1 MIRWTFVAV
10 LAFVLGHIVPEI
22 SVAIADDV
30 NDLAYLDECN
40 PWQPHKNFPK
50 LITPQWVGEDGVE
63 AVVVLAIDDLRDTAK
78 YEQYLRPILNRLKK
92 IDGRAPV
99 SLMTCDVKPDDPQLQ
114 SWLEEGLSIEVHT
127 VDHPCPILQGGDF
140 DKAKSTYDRCI
151 DLLHKIPGNKPVAF
165 RTPCCDSL
173 NTVSPRF
180 YSEIFN
186 STTPDGHSL
195 QIDSSVFNFFTSED
209 ESIPKELVLD
219 NDGNERFWKYLPRN
233 NNYKGLTHD
242 NFVNYIKNYPYPY
255 VINNSCWQFPCVA
268 PSDWSA
274 QHLHGV
280 NNPLTVEDWKA
291 ALDITVH
298 KQGVFN
304 LVFHPHGWITAE
316 QVVELIDHAVQKH
329 GNKVKFLTFRE
340 AAERLNAQLTGG
352 KRLSGEHRILD
363 VDRNGYIDVVY
374 GGTRSMWE
382 DKKTRE
388 NDPPTTR
395 VWDKTGW
402 QKSPF
407 PSRFQSAH
415 AHGWSPRDVVFFAHP
430 KTAKTAVFDPDP
442 FHVDALADR
451 QPTAWEFDGSWN
463 SNQIGPPGDLNDLK
477 IGWYGDG
484 LRIRDFDGDGLCELL
499 LVHDKF
505 KENTLDD
512 VRGQSV
518 HELWRFEPASRKWT
532 PSEAHVPVNPKTTKL
547 TAIRFVDLN
556 DDGLQDLLLANDADQ
571 EIWLMESAS
580 AGWTIPVKLDSAIKL
595 LPISRNAKGKDWHG
609 FEITYPTNNGFFI
622 HDRHLCWQNEDTAH
636 LPDLIHRVSFADI
649 LAEAARDEARRKLP
663 PVPVGAAVVDITPK
677 YPVRLTGYGNR
688 ATESEGVGAKIHARA
703 LVIGD
708 DAKVLITVDNCG
720 VPATITEAV
729 YGKVAAKHNVSRE
742 RFAVSSTHTHSGPW
756 LRDFAPN
763 VLTNL
768 PEEHAANL
776 KQYEEDLIDKLTEVV
791 DKAIAARKPG
801 RLSLGRGKLGFAMNR
816 RVLNNGT
823 WQGFGE
829 TPDGPVDNQ
838 FPLLAAH
845 DTEGKLIAVLANYA
859 CHATTETGAFN
870 QISGDWPGFAADMI
884 EADNPGAVA
893 LIAIG
898 CGSDANPSPRGTHE
912 QAQQHGRTVADEV
925 KRLLGEA
932 AELSALDPSINC
944 NIARINLPLGPLP
957 DRAAWEAQ
965 AKNDNHAGQL
975 AKKFLKML
983 DNGEDIPTTVPNYP
997 VQTWCFGEDLA
1008 MVFLGGEVVVDYSI
1022 RLNSM
1027 FDDQRLWIN
1036 AYTNDVPCYIA
1047 SKRILREGGYE
1058 ADRSMVYYAHPTRLA
1073 PEAEDLICD
1082 AVQKLL
1088 PHEFYSDELQAT
1100 FPGPKSPE
1108 DSLSCITVRPG
1119 MKAELVAAEPLIHDP
1134 VAFDWDVQ
1142 GRMWVVEMGG
1152 YPSGAG
1158 QPRRAVAGQHGT
1170 AREGAESPRKLDVR
1184 VSGGVNGRVR
1194 VLTDADND
1202 GRYDEAVTFLDDLN
1216 FPTGIHPWR
1225 NGWLITAA
1233 PDIIYAEDTDGD
1245 FKADVRKVLF
1255 TGFTEGNQQ
1264 HRVNGMRW
1272 GLDGWL
1278 YLANGD
1284 SGGEIKA
1291 VATVSEKSVVS
1302 RDSVNI
1308 RGRDLRI
1315 HPDTG
1320 AIELLSGQTQFGRN
1334 RDDFGNWFGNNNS
1347 NPIWHYVL
1355 EDRYLSRNPHAAGL
1369 QTKAQVA
1376 EVPGAAPVFPTS
1388 KTMARF
1394 NDFHAANRFTSA
1406 CSTSIYRD
1414 HLLGEEFYGNAFT
1427 CEPVHNLVSRLV
1439 LERDGVTFK
1448 GRRARD
1454 EQKSEFFASSD
1465 NWTRPVMVRTGP
1477 DGAIYIADMYRQV
1490 IEHPQWIPDEY
1501 QRKMNL
1507 RAGDDRG
1514 RIYRVTAGQPRQAVA
1529 RPHGMLREEAKSPRT
1544 SNVRARSSNSPSREV
1559 AVTHAFASDRE
1570 AASCC
1575 GFEAEAVN
1583 ENQLHDSATS
1593 SDKVATAVPELRD
1606 WFNKPASEITTK
1618 ELAERMASLNGWW
1631 RDTAQRLL
1639 AHRDG
1644 DFPPKEL
1651 LTLMATH
1658 ESAAVRVQAIAA
1670 MANVERTHTQ
1680 NIQLA
1685 ETLVG
1690 LRDDPHPEVRR
1701 QVLRFESRLRDED
1714 EKLSN
1719 VLLAMLYDP
1728 SPIVQQ
1734 QLALVM
1740 GTPDRF
1746 ADASKATL
1754 ASLLTRHGS
1763 NTHIR
1768 DAVYSSTNDE
1778 NVVGLLISL
1787 SKSDEPVSAL
1797 IYGDVLRMAAAF
1809 EKGPAVVAAFEALLK
1824 KMTEGKQNRSPDMWE
1839 SAVGVSTQIRRNP
1852 KLTELVS
1859 QSKSTLVA
1867 WKNARQFASELSVS
1881 PDEDIRTRLAALN
1894 FMEVS
1899 GNLNQDT
1906 QRTLL
1911 GLFSPD
1917 TPPDVQ
1923 QAAIRVLAAV
1933 NSDYL
1938 WQELA
1943 PRWRSLTPSVRGTA
1957 VEAMLSRSDRTMTLL
1972 KAIESGE
1979 LTVSDVDAAYR
1990 QRLLAHKDAT
2000 IREHAQ
2006 KLFGTTTPSARTELV
2021 ESLRAN
2027 IADLKSDADAGKA
2040 VFEKRCATCHKIG
2053 EVGKPVGAD
2062 LTALKDRSTDAM
2074 LTAILDPNKAVESK
2088 FFSYIAVTTEGRT
2101 FSGMLLNETGNSITL
2116 LGSDG
2121 KEQSVPRTD
2130 LDELVCSNKSLMPEG
2145 LEKDLTPQ
2153 QLADVI
2159 AFVQSAGTTW
2169 KRFEGNEPRLVR
2181 ASDDGTILLPASA
2194 AEIHGPNLV
2203 FESKHQN
2210 LGWWASTDDYAVWT
2224 IDVPRGGYWTVEVD
2238 YACDNGTAGGLLKLS
2253 TGTRLLT
2260 ARIPGT
2266 GTWDDYRT
2274 WTAGKLDLGGGRRQ
2288 IIVTA
2293 PEKPPAALLDLKA
2306 IRLLPPE

>member
-1 MIRWTFVAV
+1 MIRWTV
-10 LAFVLGHIVPEI
+10 LPLLVFVLSHSVPEI
-22 SVAIADDV
+22 SVVLADDA

-40 PWQPHKNFPK
+40 PWQPHKDFPK
-50 LITPQWVGEDGVE
+50 LITPQWVGEEGVDC
-63 AVVVLAIDDLRDTAK
+63 VVVLAIDDMRDTAK
-78 YEQYLRPILNRLKK
+78 YEQYLRPILNRLKQ

-99 SLMTCDVKPDDPQLQ
+99 SIMTCDVKPDDPQLQ
-114 SWLEEGLSIEVHT
+114 SWLEEGLSIECHT
-127 VDHPCPILQGGDF
+127 VDHPCPLLQGGDI

-151 DLLHKIPGNKPVAF
+151 DLLNKIPGNKPVAF

-180 YSEIFN
+180 YSEIFPR
-186 STTPDGHSL
+186 TTSEGHYL
-195 QIDSSVFNFFTSED
+195 QIDSSVMNFFTSDD
-209 ESIPKELVLD
+209 ESIPRELVLD
-219 NDGNERFWKYLPRN
+219 KDGNERFWKYKVRHLKR
-233 NNYKGLTHD
+233 GEVVHT

-255 VINNSCWQFPCVA
+255 VINNTCWQFPCVA

-329 GNKVKFLTFRE
+329 GKKLKFLTFRE
-340 AAERLNAQLTGG
+340 AAERLNQSLTNG
-352 KRLSGEHRILD
+352 KSLRQAKSDLRDSASHAAHLKQHSNPSD
-363 VDRNGYIDVVY
+363 VRSLPKNVRDVL
-374 GGTRSMWE
+374 
-382 DKKTRE
+382 
-388 NDPPTTR
+388 
-395 VWDKTGW
+395 
-402 QKSPF
+402 
-407 PSRFQSAH
+407 
-415 AHGWSPRDVVFFAHP
+415 AHGTSPMLLPLKRD
-430 KTAKTAVFDPDP
+430 
-442 FHVDALADR
+442 
-451 QPTAWEFDGSWN
+451 DGS
-463 SNQIGPPGDLNDLK
+463 D
-477 IGWYGDG
+477 
-484 LRIRDFDGDGLCELL
+484 
-499 LVHDKF
+499 
-505 KENTLDD
+505 
-512 VRGQSV
+512 
-518 HELWRFEPASRKWT
+518 
-532 PSEAHVPVNPKTTKL
+532 
-547 TAIRFVDLN
+547 
-556 DDGLQDLLLANDADQ
+556 
-571 EIWLMESAS
+571 
-580 AGWTIPVKLDSAIKL
+580 
-595 LPISRNAKGKDWHG
+595 
-609 FEITYPTNNGFFI
+609 NGFFI
-622 HDRHLCWQNEDTAH
+622 HNRHLCWQNEDTAH
-636 LPDLIHRVSFADI
+636 LPDLIHRVSFDDI
-649 LAEAARDEARRKLP
+649 PAANVGRNKVAAPAGTARTDESPDTPKELRESEAGDRRSGNDSVRSFWP
-663 PVPVGAAVVDITPK
+663 TPIGAAVVDITPD

-688 ATESEGVGAKIHARA
+688 ATESEGVAAKIHARA
-703 LVIGD
+703 LVIGGKNVAVIAPRDEPRSGRSRTSGSDVRISGVGSRSFQHTDIQTMARFNQKDRAAGLITRSD
-708 DAKVLITVDNCG
+708 DGYYEQPLAILITVDNCG
-720 VPATITEAV
+720 VPQEIVEAAF
-729 YGKVAAKHNVSRE
+729 GKIAAKHNISRE

-763 VLTNL
+763 ILPNL
-768 PEEHAANL
+768 PEDHAAHL
-776 KQYEEDLIDKLTEVV
+776 AKYEAELVEHLVSVV
-791 DKAIAARKPG
+791 DKAIEARKPG
-801 RLSLGRGKLGFAMNR
+801 NLSVGRGKLGFAINR

-829 TPDGPVDNQ
+829 TPDGPVDHQ
-838 FPLLAAH
+838 FPVLAAH
-845 DTEGKLIAVLANYA
+845 DANGKLIAVLANYA

-884 EADNPGAVA
+884 EADNPGSVA

-898 CGSDANPSPRGTHE
+898 CGADANPSPRGTHE
-912 QAQQHGRTVADEV
+912 QAKQHGRAVADEV
-925 KRLLGEA
+925 KRLLGK
-932 AELSALDPSINC
+932 AEDGKPNADVDDSAFLTPIDPSITC
-944 NIARINLPLGPLP
+944 DIARINLPLGPLP

-965 AKNDNHAGQL
+965 AKDDSHTGHL

-1027 FDDQRLWIN
+1027 FDDQRLWLN

-1119 MKAELVAAEPLIHDP
+1119 MKAELVVAEPLIHDP
-1134 VAFDWDVQ
+1134 VAFDWDFQ
-1142 GRMWVVEMGG
+1142 GRMWVIEMGG

-1184 VSGGVNGRVR
+1184 ASGGVNGRVR

-1225 NGWLITAA
+1225 NGWIITAA

-1245 FKADVRKVLF
+1245 FVADVRKVLF

-1302 RDSVNI
+1302 RDPVNI

-1355 EDRYLSRNPHAAGL
+1355 EDRYLSRNPHATGL
-1369 QTKAQVA
+1369 QTRAQVA

-1529 RPHGMLREEAKSPRT
+1529 WPHGMSRDVVKSPRT

-1559 AVTHAFASDRE
+1559 AVTRAFASDHE

-1618 ELAERMASLNGWW
+1618 ELAERIASLNGWW

-1639 AHRDG
+1639 AHRGG

-1680 NIQLA
+1680 SIQLA

-1740 GTPDRF
+1740 GASDRF

-1809 EKGPAVVAAFEALLK
+1809 EKGPAVVTAFEALLK
-1824 KMTEGKQNRSPDMWE
+1824 RMTEGKQNRSPDMWE

-1906 QRTLL
+1906 QQTLL

-1933 NSDYL
+1933 NSDHL

-1957 VEAMLSRSDRTMTLL
+1957 VEAMLSRSERTMTLL

-2006 KLFGTTTPSARTELV
+2006 KLFGTTTPSARTTLV

-2027 IADLKSDADAGKA
+2027 IAGLKSDADAGKA

-2053 EVGKPVGAD
+2053 EVGKQVGAD

-2121 KEQSVPRTD
+2121 KEQSVPRTE

-2169 KRFEGNEPRLVR
+2169 KRFAGNEPRLVR